1 MVNASSIDDA
11 LTSIRKLQASI
22 SGLANNRFRAAV
34 LVDSGRRIARS
45 MNLRRTRTLDVDEIW
60 DLTLDNDV
68 GDIRAGDIESFR
80 EADLIMEA
88 EDADGQRHYVTV
100 EVSYSVNGRDADRA
114 LRNAQLMRRFTA
126 QSAYAAVAG
135 TRVNNRVQEMIDG
148 GLVHWYRILDKDIE
162 PS

>member
-11 LTSIRKLQASI
+11 MAAVHRLQAGI
-22 SGLANNRFRAAV
+22 SGLANNRFRAAA
-34 LVDSGRRIARS
+34 LTDGGRRIARS
-45 MNLRRTRTLDVDEIW
+45 MELRRIRTLDGDEIW
-60 DLTLDNDV
+60 DLTQDNDV

-88 EDADGQRHYVTV
+88 EDADGQRHYVAV
-100 EVSYSVNGRDADRA
+100 EVSYSGNGRDADRA
-114 LRNAQLMRRFTA
+114 LRDAQLMRRFTA
-126 QSAYAAVAG
+126 QSSYAAVAG

-162 PS
+162 PG